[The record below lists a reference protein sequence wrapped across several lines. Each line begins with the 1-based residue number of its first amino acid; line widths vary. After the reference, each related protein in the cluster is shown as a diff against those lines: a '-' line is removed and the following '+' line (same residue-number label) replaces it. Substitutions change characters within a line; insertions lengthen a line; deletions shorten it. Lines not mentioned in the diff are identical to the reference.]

1 MLNAQSLRHH
11 SMLAKIGRAMREA
24 VTKAADRPAGA
35 QVTVRNA
42 KGRVTL
48 VVQYSRVLGGLGA
61 RRTGFEFFDYTA
73 DLSRGPAPDIT
84 PLVLAVLRQH
94 GDVADALPAN
104 PRRHTISFSDPRL
117 LDSPALHCQTVGRIR
132 REPAP
137 GEIVL
142 MPADDL
148 RERQSFPY
156 GQDAVGRR
164 WDLPFTC
171 R

>member
-35 QVTVRNA
+35 QVAVRNA

-48 VVQYSRVLGGLGA
+48 VVQYSRVIGGLNA
-61 RRTGFEFFDYTA
+61 RRSGFQFFDYTA
-73 DLSRGPAPDIT
+73 DLSRGSAPDIT

-94 GDVADALPAN
+94 GDIADAM
-104 PRRHTISFSDPRL
+104 R
-117 LDSPALHCQTVGRIR
+117 
-132 REPAP
+132 PAP

-148 RERQSFPY
+148 RERHSFPY

>member
-48 VVQYSRVLGGLGA
+48 VVQYSRVIGGLNA
-61 RRTGFEFFDYTA
+61 RRSGFQFFDYTA
-73 DLSRGPAPDIT
+73 DLSSGPAPDIT

-94 GDVADALPAN
+94 GDIVDAMRP
-104 PRRHTISFSDPRL
+104 S
-117 LDSPALHCQTVGRIR
+117 LHCHAVGSIR
-132 REPAP
+132 PEPAP

-148 RERQSFPY
+148 RERHSFPY

>member
-1 MLNAQSLRHH
+1 MLNAQSLRNRAF
-11 SMLAKIGRAMREA
+11 LAKIGRAMREA

-35 QVTVRNA
+35 QAVVENA

-48 VVQYSRVLGGLGA
+48 VVQYSRVIGGLRS
-61 RRTGFEFFDYTA
+61 RRTGFQFFDYSEDYLSPEITA
-73 DLSRGPAPDIT
+73 
-84 PLVLAVLRQH
+84 LVLSVLRQH
-94 GDVADALPAN
+94 GDIADAMRP
-104 PRRHTISFSDPRL
+104 DP
-117 LDSPALHCQTVGRIR
+117 V
-132 REPAP
+132 
-137 GEIVL
+137 EIVL

-148 RERQSFPY
+148 RERHSFPY